1 VTDVNANH
9 GIDMQQ
15 LWAEIRET
23 LYQKESWYLNAEERE
38 MLQSSNETYRTQSTV
53 EDLILEHVHF
63 QSQNTKPV
71 QMTKLLRDLG
81 ISQPRMPDIKDASRV
96 LAQFGLEPRK
106 SNGKKVYDLDY
117 TKVEIGSADKFSDSW
132 GKDF

>member
-1 VTDVNANH
+1 MKD
-9 GIDMQQ
+9 
-15 LWAEIRET
+15 L
-23 LYQKESWYLNAEERE
+23 LKLFK
-38 MLQSSNETYRTQSTV
+38 TQSTV

-63 QSQNTKPV
+63 KSTHTKPV

-96 LAQFGLEPRK
+96 LSANGLEPRK

-117 TKVEIGSADKFSDSW
+117 TKVEVGNADKFSGSW
-132 GKDF
+132 GGDF